1 MASQSIR
8 RRRAT
13 SCQLTDG
20 FSVRKGDSDNDIPRA
35 LENLL
40 NHTSMTGSDAPLTQR
55 LSRLFALS
63 PSETVVLGEFQS
75 NPRRVARGREI
86 VLEGRKY
93 DGLMV
98 LLDGVALRYRVLQD
112 GRRQVLNIILPGDF
126 VGFPGC
132 FFESALYS
140 IAALGDCTVSPVPFS
155 RLLGLLSTHPRLG
168 AAIFWTLSCET
179 AMYAEH
185 LIGVG
190 RRSALERV
198 AHFLLE
204 MQTRLQAIGLA
215 DERCYRLPL
224 TQELL
229 ADSLGLSVQY
239 VNQTLRQL
247 REEDLVTV
255 ERHQVT
261 IHNYEALTALAD
273 FERTYISR
281 FRMVEFNAENWL
293 DAAEPGPAASEKRAP

>member
-1 MASQSIR
+1 M
-8 RRRAT
+8 T
-13 SCQLTDG
+13 S
-20 FSVRKGDSDNDIPRA
+20 DIA
-35 LENLL
+35 V
-40 NHTSMTGSDAPLTQR
+40 PLTQR
-55 LSRLFALS
+55 LARLIALS
-63 PSETVVLGEFQS
+63 PSEIAMLAEFQS
-75 NPRRVARGREI
+75 SPRHVARGREI

-98 LLDGVALRYRVLQD
+98 LIEGVALRYRVLQD
-112 GRRQVLNIILPGDF
+112 GRRQVLNIILPGD
-126 VGFPGC
+126 VIGFPGC

-140 IAALGDCTVSPVPFS
+140 IATLGDCIVSPVPFS
-155 RLLGLLSTHPRLG
+155 RLLALFETHPRLG
-168 AAIFWTLSCET
+168 AAIFWSLSCEA

-215 DERCYRLPL
+215 DEHSYRLPL

-229 ADSLGLSVQY
+229 ADTLGLSVQY

-255 ERHQVT
+255 ERHLVT

-273 FERTYISR
+273 FERTYINR

-293 DAAEPGPAASEKRAP
+293 DTEMADVAAKNNRAP

>member
-1 MASQSIR
+1 
-8 RRRAT
+8 
-13 SCQLTDG
+13 
-20 FSVRKGDSDNDIPRA
+20 
-35 LENLL
+35 
-40 NHTSMTGSDAPLTQR
+40 MTEHEHPLTHK
-55 LSRLFALS
+55 LSRLIELA
-63 PSETVVLGEFQS
+63 PAETAVLGEFQI
-75 NPRRVARGREI
+75 NPRRIARGREI

-93 DGLMV
+93 DGLMI
-98 LLDGVALRYRVLQD
+98 LIEGVALRYRVLQD

-126 VGFPGC
+126 IGFPGC

-140 IAALGDCTVSPVPFS
+140 IAALSDCTVSPVPFS
-155 RLLGLLSTHPRLG
+155 RLLALFETHPRIG
-168 AAIFWTLSCET
+168 AAIFWSLSCET

-204 MQTRLQAIGLA
+204 MQTRLQAIGLG
-215 DERCYRLPL
+215 DEHSFRLPL

-229 ADSLGLSVQY
+229 ADALGLSVQY

-261 IHNYEALTALAD
+261 IHNYEGLTALAD
-273 FERTYISR
+273 FERTYINR

-293 DAAEPGPAASEKRAP
+293 ETEAASLVVRHRRAP